1 MPVDPRDPETFEDVY
16 EDEPEDSS
24 GVEIP
29 DADAAEQ
36 HRDLL
41 QHRDSPMTDRGPD
54 EANPA
59 DAAEQ
64 ARVVEENDEE
74 YR

>member
-1 MPVDPRDPETFEDVY
+1 MSDMGLEEPDMET
-16 EDEPEDSS
+16 
-24 GVEIP
+24 P

-36 HRDLL
+36 HRDLTPEPDANDDATTPADVAKL
-41 QHRDSPMTDRGPD
+41 QLEVD
-54 EANPA
+54 AA

-64 ARVVEENDEE
+64 ARVVVPDDDE